1 MQRHAGKTR
10 ESREASKVRAEAAEE
25 KPAARLQTRE
35 GKKRECGRAK
45 DESKLRRGGRNGS
58 INSTFLSH
66 STKVVLESKGVL
78 TLGLVASYPNTT
90 IATPSLALTDTVINV
105 PGSNLLQWSFPIFY
119 FIPFLPV
126 SISSLLSISHRGML
140 VVKVHDFMDF
150 VP

>member
-35 GKKRECGRAK
+35 GKKRERGRAK

-78 TLGLVASYPNTT
+78 TLYGWLPRTQTRLSPLPHW
-90 IATPSLALTDTVINV
+90 PSQTL
-105 PGSNLLQWSFPIFY
+105 
-119 FIPFLPV
+119 
-126 SISSLLSISHRGML
+126 
-140 VVKVHDFMDF
+140 
-150 VP
+150 